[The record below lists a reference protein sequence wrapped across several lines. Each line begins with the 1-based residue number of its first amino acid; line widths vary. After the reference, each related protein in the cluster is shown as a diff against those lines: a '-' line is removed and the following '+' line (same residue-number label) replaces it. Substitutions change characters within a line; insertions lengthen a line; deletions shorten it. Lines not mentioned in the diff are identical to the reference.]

1 MLINMLKLVVFI
13 KIVELGSFSKAADSL
28 GISPPAVSKQ
38 LRDLE
43 RFLKVRLL
51 RRSTRSLELT
61 KAGESAYKYFG
72 KMINNLDEFCEFI
85 PSLENSPYERGPYQS
100 LLSIR
105 KEEV

>member
-1 MLINMLKLVVFI
+1 MLKLVVFI
-13 KIVELGSFSKAADSL
+13 KIVELGSFSKAADTL

-61 KAGESAYKYFG
+61 KAGESAYKYFS
-72 KMINNLDEFCEFI
+72 KMIHSLDEFCEHI
-85 PSLENSPYERGPYQS
+85 PSLEASPYQRPPY
-100 LLSIR
+100 LSILSVR
-105 KEEV
+105 KEEF

>member
-1 MLINMLKLVVFI
+1 MLFNMLKLVVFI
-13 KIVELGSFSKAADSL
+13 KIVELGSFSKAADAL

-61 KAGESAYKYFG
+61 KAGESAYKYFA
-72 KMINNLDEFCEFI
+72 KMINSLDEFCEYI
-85 PSLENSPYERGPYQS
+85 PSLEDSPYQRPAYHS
-100 LLSIR
+100 ILSVR
-105 KEEV
+105 KEVL